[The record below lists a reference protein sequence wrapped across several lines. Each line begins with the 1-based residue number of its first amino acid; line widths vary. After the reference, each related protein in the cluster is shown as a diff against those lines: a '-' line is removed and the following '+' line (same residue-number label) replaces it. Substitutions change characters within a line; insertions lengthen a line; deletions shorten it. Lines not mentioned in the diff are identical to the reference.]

1 MAETTPN
8 QGSAEDRPGEPP
20 EGQPSTEAPPAAPV
34 RRGPPIE
41 VAVEELDQRGEQ
53 TAEQLKRV
61 VSPYVLDSGGRDDLP
76 WVRVTAENLAEAARR
91 CRDDAWLG
99 MDLLHC
105 LLAVDY
111 VEHLELVYVLF
122 SVAGD
127 HKAMLKVHLPA
138 VEPTVDSVTHL
149 WEAAGWYERE
159 THDLFGVEFAGN
171 PDLSPLLLYEGFE
184 GHPGLKSFPLHEY
197 EEW

>member
-1 MAETTPN
+1 MAEKTAD
-8 QGSAEDRPGEPP
+8 QGSAGDRPEEPP
-20 EGQPSTEAPPAAPV
+20 AEQPSTEAPPAAPV

-41 VAVEELDQRGEQ
+41 IAVEELDARGEE
-53 TAEQLKRV
+53 TADRLKRV
-61 VSPYVLDSGGRDDLP
+61 VAPYVLDSGGRDDLP
-76 WVRVTAENLAEAARR
+76 GVRVAPENLAEAARR
-91 CRDDAWLG
+91 CRDEAWLG

-122 SVAGD
+122 SLAGD
-127 HKAMLKVHLPA
+127 RKSILKVHLPA
-138 VEPTVDSVTHL
+138 IEPTVDSVTHL

-184 GHPGLKSFPLHEY
+184 GHPGLKSFPLHDY
-197 EEW
+197 DEW